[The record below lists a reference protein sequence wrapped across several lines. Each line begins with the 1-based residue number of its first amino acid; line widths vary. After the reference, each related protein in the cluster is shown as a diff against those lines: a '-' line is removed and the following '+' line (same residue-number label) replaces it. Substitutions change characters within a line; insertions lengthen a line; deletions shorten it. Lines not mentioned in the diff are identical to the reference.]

1 MFLLRAVLVLVATV
15 VGASVLAY
23 LFSRDRRYLGLA
35 WLVTRWALI
44 FVFILLALMFFERA
58 LAPVAG
64 LV

>member
-1 MFLLRAVLVLVATV
+1 VFLLRVVLVLVATV

-23 LFSRDRRYLGLA
+23 LFSHDRRYLAVA
-35 WLVTRWALI
+35 WRVTRWTLI
-44 FVFILLALMFFERA
+44 VVFIVLALMFLERA

>member
-1 MFLLRAVLVLVATV
+1 MFLLRVVLVLVAAM

-35 WLVTRWALI
+35 WRVTRWTLI
-44 FVFILLALMFFERA
+44 FVFILLALLFFERA

>member
-35 WLVTRWALI
+35 WRVTRWALI